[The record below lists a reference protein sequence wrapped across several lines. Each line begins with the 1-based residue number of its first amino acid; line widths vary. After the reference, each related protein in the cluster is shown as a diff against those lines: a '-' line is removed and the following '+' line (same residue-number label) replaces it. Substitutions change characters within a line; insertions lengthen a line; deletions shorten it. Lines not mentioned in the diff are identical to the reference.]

1 MNVEFMRTEQR
12 EYMSN
17 PPKKVQDN
25 RMFSADMDLPCADPD
40 EIRRW
45 IEYLALEIGPRP
57 YSSSKLLRKVAD
69 RLSESFKNFGY
80 NVDEQ
85 LYYYKGEIYYNI
97 CASPKTKGIEQDGPV
112 PLVVVG
118 AHYDTV
124 PHSPGADDN
133 ASGIAGIME
142 LARLISKDPPPGVRL
157 VAFALEEP
165 PVFRTRYMGSF
176 VYARRLKSSKASV
189 RGAICLDMIGYFSDH
204 PKSQSFPLFFMDRFY
219 PNAGNFIALVGNTKS
234 AKWTKEVKE
243 AFSKGTDLPVESLN
257 APAIVIGID
266 FSDHRSFNRFGYPAL
281 LVTDTAFY
289 RNRNYHRPS
298 DMPKTLDYQRAA
310 KVIDGLAHAVRT
322 LD

>member
-1 MNVEFMRTEQR
+1 MRSSQIQDRDLFMKSHSDVSGR
-12 EYMSN
+12 SG
-17 PPKKVQDN
+17 
-25 RMFSADMDLPCADPD
+25 SPCADPD
-40 EIRRW
+40 EMRRW

-57 YSSSKLLRKVAD
+57 YYSPSLLRNVAD
-69 RLSESFKNFGY
+69 RLAGNFKSLGY

-85 LYYYKGEIYYNI
+85 LYYYRGEIYYNI
-97 CASPKTKGIEQDGPV
+97 CASPKAGKMEQGSM
-112 PLVVVG
+112 PLLVVG

-165 PVFRTRYMGSF
+165 PVFRTRHMGSF
-176 VYARRLKSSKASV
+176 VYASRLKSNKAHV
-189 RGAICLDMIGYFSDH
+189 RGMICLDMIGYFSDR

-219 PNAGNFIALVGNTKS
+219 PDIGNFIALVGNTKS
-234 AKWTKEVKE
+234 SKWTKEVIH
-243 AFSKGTDLPVESLN
+243 AFSRGTDLPAERLN
-257 APAIVIGID
+257 APMIVVGVD
-266 FSDHRSFNRFGYPAL
+266 FSDHWSFNHFGYPAL

-298 DMPKTLDYQRAA
+298 DMPKTLDFHRTA
-310 KVIDGLAHAVRT
+310 KVIDGLAHVVRT
-322 LD
+322 LA

>member
-1 MNVEFMRTEQR
+1 MRIER
-12 EYMSN
+12 GEHMPY
-17 PPKKVQDN
+17 PPKKVQGQQN
-25 RMFSADMDLPCADPD
+25 VSGRHGFPCADPD
-40 EIRRW
+40 EMRRW

-69 RLSESFKNFGY
+69 SLSESFKNFGY

-97 CASPKTKGIEQDGPV
+97 CASPKTKRIEQGSV
-112 PLVVVG
+112 PLLVVG

-124 PHSPGADDN
+124 SHSPGADDN

-142 LARLISKDPPPGVRL
+142 LARLISRDPPPGVRL

-189 RGAICLDMIGYFSDH
+189 RGAICLDMIGYFSDR

-234 AKWTKEVKE
+234 TKWTKEVKE

-257 APAIVIGID
+257 APAIVVGID

-298 DMPKTLDYQRAA
+298 DMPKTLDCQRAA
-310 KVIDGLAHAVRT
+310 KVVDGLAHAVRT
-322 LD
+322 LA

>member
-1 MNVEFMRTEQR
+1 MKS
-12 EYMSN
+12 YSN
-17 PPKKVQDN
+17 DFKVQGQQDVQGGAVCL
-25 RMFSADMDLPCADPD
+25 RADPN
-40 EIRRW
+40 EMRRW
-45 IEYLALEIGPRP
+45 IKYLALEIGPRP
-57 YSSSKLLRKVAD
+57 YSSPKLLRKVAD
-69 RLSESFKNFGY
+69 RLSGSFKSLGY

-85 LYYYKGEIYYNI
+85 LYYYRGEIYYNI
-97 CASPKTKGIEQDGPV
+97 CASPKTERIEQGSV
-112 PLVVVG
+112 PLLVVG

-124 PHSPGADDN
+124 SHSPGADDN

-142 LARLISKDPPPGVRL
+142 LARLISRDPPPGVRL

-189 RGAICLDMIGYFSDH
+189 RGMICLDMIGYFSDR

-219 PNAGNFIALVGNTKS
+219 PNAGNFIALVGNIKS
-234 AKWTKEVKE
+234 TKWTKAVKE
-243 AFSKGTDLPVESLN
+243 AFSRGTNLPVESLN
-257 APAIVIGID
+257 APVMVVGID

-298 DMPKTLDYQRAA
+298 DMPNTLDFHRAA
-310 KVIDGLAHAVRT
+310 KVVDGLAYAVRT
-322 LD
+322 LA

>member
-1 MNVEFMRTEQR
+1 MLDLNVSMKSHSNDFKGQGQLNTHIRP
-12 EYMSN
+12 EY
-17 PPKKVQDN
+17 
-25 RMFSADMDLPCADPD
+25 PCADPG
-40 EIRRW
+40 ELQHW
-45 IEYLALEIGPRP
+45 VEYLSLEIGPRP
-57 YSSSKLLRKVAD
+57 CSSPKLLRKVAD
-69 RLSESFKNFGY
+69 RLSGSFKGLGY

-85 LYYYKGEIYYNI
+85 LYYYKGETYCNI
-97 CASPKTKGIEQDGPV
+97 CASPKTEKIKQDSV
-112 PLVVVG
+112 PLLVVG

-124 PHSPGADDN
+124 SCSPGADDN

-142 LARLISKDPPPGVRL
+142 LARLISRDPPPGIRL

-176 VYARRLKSSKASV
+176 VYARDLKRSKASL
-189 RGAICLDMIGYFSDH
+189 RGMICLDMIGYFSDR

-219 PNAGNFIALVGNTKS
+219 PNIGNFIALVGNTKS
-234 AKWTKEVKE
+234 AKWTKEVKD
-243 AFSKGTDLPVESLN
+243 AFTRGTDLPTESLN
-257 APAIVIGID
+257 APTIVVGID

-310 KVIDGLAHAVRT
+310 KVVDGLACAVRT
-322 LD
+322 LA

>member
-1 MNVEFMRTEQR
+1 MLQDWDLSMKSH
-12 EYMSN
+12 SN
-17 PPKKVQDN
+17 DFKVQGQQN
-25 RMFSADMDLPCADPD
+25 VPGRPGFPCADPD
-40 EIRRW
+40 EMRRW

-57 YSSSKLLRKVAD
+57 YSSPKLLRKVAD
-69 RLSESFKNFGY
+69 RLSVSFKSLGY

-85 LYYYKGEIYYNI
+85 LYYYRGEIYYNI
-97 CASPKTKGIEQDGPV
+97 CASPKTEKIEQESV
-112 PLVVVG
+112 PLLVVG

-124 PHSPGADDN
+124 SHSPGADDN

-176 VYARRLKSSKASV
+176 VYARRLKNSKASV
-189 RGAICLDMIGYFSDH
+189 RGMICLDMIGYFSDR
-204 PKSQSFPLFFMDRFY
+204 PQSQSFPLFFMDRFY
-219 PNAGNFIALVGNTKS
+219 PNTGNFISLVGNTKS
-234 AKWTKEVKE
+234 TKWTKEVKQ
-243 AFSKGTDLPVESLN
+243 AFSRGTDLPVQSLN
-257 APAIVIGID
+257 APAIAVGID

-310 KVIDGLAHAVRT
+310 KVVDGLAHAVRT
-322 LD
+322 LA